1 MFKVTTLII
10 FIIISKEKYN
20 EKTYKYLGQTN
31 QGQTYYYFTKDSS
44 LQQNDTI
51 KLPILKWI

>member
-20 EKTYKYLGQTN
+20 EKTYKYFGQTE
-31 QGQTYYYFTKDSS
+31 QGETYYYFTKDST

-51 KLPILKWI
+51 KLPILK

>member
-20 EKTYKYLGQTN
+20 ETTYRYFGQTD
-31 QGQTYYYFTKDSS
+31 QGETYYYFTKDSS
-44 LQQNDTI
+44 LQMNDTI
-51 KLPILKWI
+51 KLPILK